1 MCLSFSAAR
10 TPTGEEN
17 LIELKIP
24 VQVINIDTVEVGT
37 KRNMAFGLKIGDT
50 KLWTALHEIQID
62 AAEAT
67 PTGQSPYNVS
77 VGPKK
82 L

>member
-1 MCLSFSAAR
+1 M
-10 TPTGEEN
+10 
-17 LIELKIP
+17 
-24 VQVINIDTVEVGT
+24 QVINIDTVEVGT